1 MEKILKLYTY
11 VDGTND
17 TPFPSSEEQVIIGSF
32 TYTANRMGSA
42 PSITATVKH
51 RLCLDDLWNDKVYA
65 EFNGEKYFVI
75 NTPSSSKSNDDTRYE
90 HDLELLSEREVLNHV
105 YFIDAVQGDSDVDQ
119 HKSNSTKVQFY
130 GNLEQFVGRLN
141 ASLSYRNLGYSA
153 VIDDGIS
160 TEDKNVTF
168 EDKYILEALQ
178 EEFNV
183 FEIPYY
189 FVGKKIHFGYT
200 ANTITTPFKYGYDSA
215 LLSISK
221 DNANYA
227 LINRITGTGSSDNI
241 PYYYPNNSPK
251 GDLGIKIISGNM
263 VKSNFIITDYEKFS
277 NSMSLTDVCKCTSV
291 SDGGITS
298 FKWSIGDNDILLSDI
313 GIKLAENAMPQ
324 NGASFGQEVLSY
336 ITPSQNLMPSIYR
349 ETGGAERFYN
359 AKNNTYTDGE
369 GGYYQFEN
377 EYSESNPR
385 EGITDFEEIKPTI
398 VGVTNSA
405 GHRIDSFI
413 DFAYDTN
420 DNDEVDENGEYLHPY
435 FFAKLR
441 KTDGAYGFNLFDQS
455 IENQAMQISF
465 TSGVCGACTFEIAV
479 GDETQKNLVQVGDSG
494 ALMRDENGNVLC
506 GRKDLQQ
513 PQTPQDRQNDT
524 QKYEVWIALRKDST
538 TYPQVMPNVNYNY
551 KPSTSDT
558 IVILG
563 INLPQAYILKA
574 EDELEKSLIKHMWMN
589 NVEKFTFSAKFSR
602 IFFEENPDILLQLNE
617 NSRVLIEYN
626 GRQHTLYIDN
636 YTYKMDSGSPLPEID
651 VDLVDTLSVGKNSLQ
666 AQLDSVKQDI
676 LSSIGGGDFLKQGL
690 KYFIR
695 KDIADTARGKITFL
709 RGIDIGTFTQYSGGG
724 TFRILEDSST
734 YAEVDRLRVRV
745 KAYFETLEIINTNSV
760 GGKMILTAGGGVYLN
775 KIVDRETIVDDGTGE
790 SEEIVWDYYRCYFL
804 TQQDGRKIENRFKV
818 GDLAISQSF
827 NIKAGTSTN
836 VSNHYYWRE
845 VVGIGEDYIDL
856 SKSIC
861 DTGSDAPQVED
872 VVCHLGNRTDKDRQ
886 GAIIFSAVDVFSPSL
901 TLYYGINDF
910 SYTNKDYVSYG
921 VDKTSGNAFFRVYGE
936 MYAGDREQ
944 TTYMK
949 YTPNYGVEIK
959 GKFLNTA
966 GENISDIINNI
977 QNQVDGAIETW
988 FYEPEPTLEN
998 QPAVGWTTDEE
1009 KNNHLGDLYY
1019 SGEGKAY
1026 RFQKNGNAYE
1036 WKLIQDTDITKALE
1050 EAKKAQQA
1058 AENAKSEA
1066 EAASDRLDQ
1075 WASDGVISPTEKQS
1089 IRDEVARIDADKA
1102 NITSQ
1107 YAKYGLGEPT
1117 AFNNAY
1123 TAYRAVLVQLS
1134 AANPDIIPIPSDF
1147 STKQEHYYNERTAAL
1162 GEIAD
1167 ASIQSVTNVSEQ
1179 IQAVQ
1184 QDVNS
1189 VKSDLNTVKSSV
1201 DGLKNFT
1208 DKAFSDG
1215 LVDRNEATSIAKYI
1229 NSIETFSKDVSES
1242 YNKVYNNEL
1251 LAGTAKTELNNAYT
1265 AFNTAKT
1272 ELVNTINGVIKDGKV
1287 DSNEKANVDGKYS
1300 AFNTKY
1306 GDFIAYLNA
1315 ANKYIQDVINKNAL
1329 DALDKI
1335 GELDYL
1341 KAALKEYTSIEGGL
1355 IQSSTL
1361 ALGYTSSSGYVV
1373 MAGTNGIYDDS
1384 KLGGGIASWWGG
1396 AMFDRFEYTEE
1407 TMPENV
1413 AKGLVR
1419 MDGTG
1424 YFANGNLWWE
1434 SDGTLHA
1441 DPLSFFVGEE
1451 SVGDVLGLFQFV
1463 KSDAG
1468 IEYVIPQYPFQN
1480 LEVGNYIQIGK
1491 AQLYWDEGNKAFYVR
1506 HQDGVTPVGFY
1517 ATGFISSMGVNSDA
1531 GGSVSG
1537 ATKLSELSDVQLGSL
1552 STNQILSWNGNK
1564 WTNINMPESGASN
1577 WDEVEGKPSVFKT
1590 NIENITD
1597 LHSSWDSVLKAQKPN
1612 WLTTV
1617 KIETISDLN
1626 SKWDTLLKA
1635 DPSAYV
1641 TRWPSI
1647 SEVTGKKSLVIKLNG
1662 GATEGTNMFT
1672 YNATAGKSVN
1682 ITTSNIGADAKFVNA
1697 LGTSGNYLT
1706 WTKNGTTNNITVP
1719 FSSTSNKLNS
1729 RGELTALG
1737 TTNAGETGVNLY
1749 EIYNNGYPVTY
1760 GNLLHVRGM
1769 QHGGAGELLMEW
1781 SSSETPA
1788 TGHLQYRSKRD
1799 TNIGWGG
1806 WNVILDSSNYNN
1818 YSPTKTGGGAS
1829 GTWGISITGNSAT
1842 STRLQTARTLWGQTF
1857 NGTGN
1862 VSGNMTGVGNISMNN
1877 NTTLRGTMASN
1888 DYWQLVGSGSS
1899 DGGSVAFETGDNG
1912 NEAIYFRQRNS
1923 SGVVHS
1929 ITLMDGSGNQSF
1941 LSVTAS
1947 GMFKANGGITVP
1959 SSKTIK
1965 LGSGTISW
1973 DSTNNCFHFSHGL
1986 YSDSFVSAKGVNDD
2000 SGSSSGGS
2008 YDRLDDWADYTANAS
2023 TWVLSAKLGYG
2034 LYQDVNSLKSGS
2046 ALNFTTSGTG
2056 NVVSAISKSGT
2067 TVKVTKGITALT
2079 QDSADSRYVN
2089 VSGDTMTGALNFAN
2103 NTWNKVGDDVYMGD
2117 HNQANYFCLKA
2128 NSGTTVGINFYN
2140 SSDGDLGKLAS
2151 ANGTLQWKSNTVW
2164 HAGNDGSGSGLDAD
2178 LLDGNHSTYYPNRYD
2193 ISSDTTNK
2201 WHNLGT
2207 CSLNSDSQS
2216 IIIEVFSGNGWNARA
2231 TQNVRLKIYIKK
2243 SFLDT
2248 STPATAYFGCLM
2260 EVYMNEEEG
2269 GAIQYK
2275 VIANSKTQCTV
2286 WVYLPWNHAA
2296 GWYTVYGEYNSWSNS
2311 GAKQSSAPTGNDQT
2325 RSGAK
2330 AIRYMAY
2337 TSSNVASATKLQTAR
2352 QINGTNF
2359 DGSSNITTAKWGNAR
2374 TLTMGQDSAGSVSM
2388 DGSANVTLNIRNK
2401 YIVGDRSEQVAIS
2414 GIQNAAAYSGG
2425 TGFSSWAFGVS
2436 RNTSRAYISLIKPG
2450 STALS
2455 LEAHGTILCVGN
2467 GDTHMFIGCEYGAAN
2482 LRVGGGNA
2490 DKIVWQKQIAFTDGN
2505 VASATN
2511 ADKLDNVHLNGIFTG
2526 FSANG
2531 NNTRLVI
2538 GGVTKDLTVPY
2549 AKNSDTVDSWHA
2561 VGTSGNVLRKSGY
2574 VTSDKAGLSSYWCKL
2589 ASLTWGNSTSND
2601 RDVTLYLHSAYNEI
2615 AGIIHIRL
2623 RWSSSTNT
2631 AQKCYILSGN
2641 LTTADIRL
2649 YYDRSSNSAT
2659 NELWYN
2665 TARQWSVINAVV
2677 ISETGRTQEESSQ
2690 ITLYRN
2696 NFSSVQPLPSKSYV
2710 EASYYTLGNSISG
2723 NAASSTRLQTARTI
2737 WGQSFNGTGNVSGDM
2752 TGVGSITMSS
2762 TIIGLKGFSPN
2773 FNDSWSDGTNSHPWY
2788 GYDHRYSQTGVYST
2802 TISDY
2807 FGMTLRT
2814 AGTNLSITSSGNV
2827 GIGTSNPSYKLH
2839 VAGTGYFSGAL
2850 TTASTIYAKTGMYSD
2865 GYVSAKGQNQ
2875 SSDERLK
2882 NIIERVY
2889 LDVRLIAKAPSFRFS
2904 WKDGNGVDVGSSA
2917 QYWKNL
2923 LPDAV
2928 KERDGYLEMGYG
2940 NIALISAISIAKEVE
2955 SIEQKVKRL
2964 EIENKKLK
2972 EQIRKIE
2979 RRIA

>member
-17 TPFPSSEEQVIIGSF
+17 TPFPSVDEQVIIGSF
-32 TYTANRMGSA
+32 TYTANRMGGA
-42 PSITATVKH
+42 PQFSATVKH

-90 HDLELLSEREVLNHV
+90 HDLELLSEREILNHV
-105 YFIDAVQGDSDVDQ
+105 YFIDAVQGDSDTDVY
-119 HKSNSTKVQFY
+119 KSNSTKVLFY
-130 GNLEQFVGRLN
+130 GDIQQFVARLN
-141 ASLSYRNLGYSA
+141 ASLSYRNLGYTA
-153 VIDDGIS
+153 VIDDGITS
-160 TEDKNVTF
+160 EDKQVSF

-200 ANTITTPFKYGYDSA
+200 SNTITTPFKYGYDSA

-313 GIKLAENAMPQ
+313 GIKLAENAMPK

-359 AKNNTYTDGE
+359 AKNNTYTDDG
-369 GGYYQFEN
+369 GGYYEFEN
-377 EYSESNPR
+377 EYSDSNPR
-385 EGITDFEEIKPTI
+385 EGITNFEDIKPTI

-441 KTDGAYGFNLFDQS
+441 KTDGSYGFNLFDQA

-494 ALMRDENGNVLC
+494 ALMRDEKGNVLC

-524 QKYEVWIALRKDST
+524 KNYEVWIALRKDST

-558 IVILG
+558 FVILG

-574 EDELEKSLIKHMWMN
+574 EDELGKSLVKHMWMN

-651 VDLVDTLSVGKNSLQ
+651 VDLVDTLSVGQNSLQ
-666 AQLDSVKQDI
+666 TQLDSVKQDI
-676 LSSIGGGDFLKQGL
+676 LSSIGGGDFLKTGL
-690 KYFIR
+690 KYFLR
-695 KDIADTARGKITFL
+695 KDIADTAKGKITFL
-709 RGIDIGTFTQYSGGG
+709 NGIDIGTFTQNAGGG
-724 TFRILEDSST
+724 TFRILEDASS

-760 GGKMILTAGGGVYLN
+760 GGKMILTAGGGVYLREV
-775 KIVDRETIVDDGTGE
+775 VDRETSEDGTE
-790 SEEIVWDYYRCYFL
+790 TVWDYYRCYFL
-804 TQQDGRKIENRFKV
+804 TQQDGREIENRFKV

-827 NIKAGTSTN
+827 NIKAGISHGVT
-836 VSNHYYWRE
+836 NHYYWRE
-845 VVGIGEDYIDL
+845 VVGVGDDYIDL

-886 GAIIFSAVDVFSPSL
+886 GAIIFSAVDVFSPSI

-1036 WKLIQDTDITKALE
+1036 WKLTQDTDITKALE

-1123 TAYRAVLVQLS
+1123 TAYRAVLVQLG

-1179 IQAVQ
+1179 IQSVQ

-1272 ELVNTINGVIKDGKV
+1272 ELVNTIKGVIKDGKV

-1396 AMFDRFEYTEE
+1396 AMFDRFEYKDDN
-1407 TMPENV
+1407 MPKNV

-1441 DPLSFFVGEE
+1441 DPLSFFVGKET
-1451 SVGDVLGLFQFV
+1451 VGDVLGLFQFV

-1468 IEYVIPQYPFQN
+1468 IEYVIPQYPFQK
-1480 LEVGNYIQIGK
+1480 LEIGNYLQIGK
-1491 AQLYWDEGNKAFYVR
+1491 AQLYWDEENQAFYVR

-1517 ATGFISSMGVNSDA
+1517 SKGFISAMGVNSDA

-1537 ATKLSELSDVQLGSL
+1537 ATKLSELSDVQLGPL

-1564 WTNINMPESGASN
+1564 WTNVNMPESGASN

-1626 SKWDTLLKA
+1626 SQWDTLLKA

-1672 YNATAGKSVN
+1672 YNATADKAVN

-1781 SSSETPA
+1781 SGSDTPA

-1799 TNIGWGG
+1799 TNIGWGE

-1842 STRLQTARTLWGQTF
+1842 STKLQTARTLWGQSF

-1862 VSGNMTGVGNISMNN
+1862 VSGNMTDVGSISMNN
-1877 NTTLRGTMASN
+1877 NTTLRGTMASS
-1888 DYWQLVGSGSS
+1888 DYWQIVGSGSS

-2008 YDRLDDWADYTANAS
+2008 YDRLDDWSDYTANAS

-2046 ALNFTTSGTG
+2046 ALNFTTTGSG
-2056 NVVSAISKSGT
+2056 NVVSAISKNGT
-2067 TVKVTKGITALT
+2067 TVTVTKGITA
-2079 QDSADSRYVN
+2079 
-2089 VSGDTMTGALNFAN
+2089 ALNNGSNA
-2103 NTWNKVGDDVYMGD
+2103 
-2117 HNQANYFCLKA
+2117 
-2128 NSGTTVGINFYN
+2128 SGTWGI
-2140 SSDGDLGKLAS
+2140 
-2151 ANGTLQWKSNTVW
+2151 
-2164 HAGNDGSGSGLDAD
+2164 
-2178 LLDGNHSTYYPNRYD
+2178 
-2193 ISSDTTNK
+2193 
-2201 WHNLGT
+2201 
-2207 CSLNSDSQS
+2207 S
-2216 IIIEVFSGNGWNARA
+2216 I
-2231 TQNVRLKIYIKK
+2231 
-2243 SFLDT
+2243 
-2248 STPATAYFGCLM
+2248 
-2260 EVYMNEEEG
+2260 
-2269 GAIQYK
+2269 
-2275 VIANSKTQCTV
+2275 
-2286 WVYLPWNHAA
+2286 
-2296 GWYTVYGEYNSWSNS
+2296 
-2311 GAKQSSAPTGNDQT
+2311 TGN
-2325 RSGAK
+2325 SA
-2330 AIRYMAY
+2330 
-2337 TSSNVASATKLQTAR
+2337 TSTKLQTAR

-2374 TLTMGQDSAGSVSM
+2374 TLTLGSYLSGSVSI
-2388 DGSANVTLNIRNK
+2388 DGSANVTLNANVLGLTSQGNK
-2401 YIVGDRSEQVAIS
+2401 TAIS
-2414 GIQNAAAYSGG
+2414 GTTMPSSGLRLYQVYNNGYPCAYGNLISVKGNG
-2425 TGFSSWAFGVS
+2425 AGELLLEWTRGSTLGHLRYRSKRDNSDNGWSSW
-2436 RNTSRAYISLIKPG
+2436 
-2450 STALS
+2450 
-2455 LEAHGTILCVGN
+2455 GTV
-2467 GDTHMFIGCEYGAAN
+2467 
-2482 LRVGGGNA
+2482 
-2490 DKIVWQKQIAFTDGN
+2490 AFTTDN
-2505 VASATN
+2505 VASATKLQTARTINGVLFNGTANITTPKWGAARNIYIQDSAASHTGSAVSVNGSDNVYLKLPSTISASLSGNASTATN

-2549 AKNSDTVDSWHA
+2549 ARNSDTVDSWHG
-2561 VGTSGNVLRKSGY
+2561 VGTSGNVLKKSGY
-2574 VTSDKAGLSSYWCKL
+2574 VTSNTAGLSSYWCKL
-2589 ASLTWGNSTSND
+2589 ASFTWGGQYND
-2601 RDVTLYLHSAYNEI
+2601 QDITLYLHSAFNEKRAI
-2615 AGIIHIRL
+2615 VHLRF
-2623 RWSSSTNT
+2623 RWSSSTSTNRE
-2631 AQKCYILSGN
+2631 CHILAGN
-2641 LTTADIRL
+2641 INASDIRL
-2649 YYDRSSNSAT
+2649 YYSTSSSSENI
-2659 NELWYN
+2659 ELWYN
-2665 TARQWSVINAVV
+2665 TNGQYNFMGAVV
-2677 ISETGRTQEESSQ
+2677 LSETNRTSTETGR
-2690 ITLYRN
+2690 ITLYST
-2696 NFSSVQPLPSKSYV
+2696 NFTSVQTLPSKSYINA
-2710 EASYYTLGNSISG
+2710 EYITIGNSISG
-2723 NAASSTRLQTARTI
+2723 NAASSTKLQTARTI
-2737 WGQSFNGTGNVSGDM
+2737 WGKTFNGTANISGDLSGVLNINHSSTSDFKINGSSGTFYRSTNAGALVLSANSSESIYLR
-2752 TGVGSITMSS
+2752 TGGTTGSTRVQISPSAINLNLNTSASGTLTVAGKITANGSIDLPKGKKFN
-2762 TIIGLKGFSPN
+2762 IIGN
-2773 FNDSWSDGTNSHPWY
+2773 GTCFINNGNHDTNAETLGGNLANIVISSWY
-2788 GYDHRYSQTGVYST
+2788 G
-2802 TISDY
+2802 IS
-2807 FGMTLRT
+2807 F
-2814 AGTNLSITSSGNV
+2814 TSSCSGTYQNKTVV
-2827 GIGTSNPSYKLH
+2827 GINCRTGKLS
-2839 VAGTGYFSGAL
+2839 AY
-2850 TTASTIYAKTGMYSD
+2850 TIYAKTGMYSD
-2865 GYVSAKGQNQ
+2865 GYVSAKGNNS
-2875 SSDERLK
+2875 SSDIRLK
-2882 NIIERVY
+2882 NILQYMELNVNMF
-2889 LDVRLIAKAPSFRFS
+2889 AKAPLFKFA
-2904 WKDGNGVDVGSSA
+2904 WKSNPNMIEIGSSA
-2917 QYWKNL
+2917 QYWKNV

-2928 KERDGYLEMGYG
+2928 KEREGYLEMGYG
-2940 NIALISAISIAKEVE
+2940 NIALAGVITIAKEVE